1 MSENEKNEFQEEIIE
16 NEKPK
21 KKFRI
26 NIHMILI
33 TIIVVILGVSAYKL
47 IAWNKGETIKID
59 PNEDTSEF
67 DVEVLDEILPL
78 SSTGAEGHT
87 YDDETTILIL
97 GDGDIAFSRDDEN
110 GLADKIATATNATV
124 YNGAFPYVTLS
135 TQNLAMIEQNYPD
148 DIYSLS
154 YIADAICTGDFS
166 EIDRVTSTYHQD
178 GNFTQDAVKQLK
190 AVDYDNLDVIVIAYD
205 AQDYFKGRSI
215 ENPNDDEE
223 RCTYVGSLK
232 YAVRQ
237 IQKTYPYVRIVVSS
251 LYYAPGTNPDG
262 NTYDPDIENHGN
274 GTISNYVYSQLQ
286 TCADLSITFVD
297 NFYGT
302 INQNNYTQ
310 YLDLEAGVDYIKL
323 NDAGEQVLADRIAYA
338 INKFPND
345 K

>member
-1 MSENEKNEFQEEIIE
+1 MEKEDIE
-16 NEKPK
+16 VKQDAIKPK
-21 KKFRI
+21 KKI
-26 NIHMILI
+26 KVNIHIIMIA
-33 TIIVVILGVSAYKL
+33 IIVVVFGVSAYKL
-47 IAWNKGETIKID
+47 IRWNHGETLNFD
-59 PNEDTSEF
+59 PNEDTTEF

-78 SSTGAEGHT
+78 TNPMAEGHV
-87 YDDETTILIL
+87 YDDETTILLL
-97 GDGDIAFSRDDEN
+97 GDGTVAFTRDDEDGFAARLEN
-110 GLADKIATATNATV
+110 ATGATV

-166 EIDRVTSTYHQD
+166 EMDRVTSTYHQD
-178 GNFTQDAVKQLK
+178 GNFTQEAVKALK

-237 IQKTYPYVRIVVSS
+237 IQKTYPYVRIIVASM
-251 LYYAPGTNPDG
+251 YYTNGFNDDG
-262 NTYDPDIENHGN
+262 STYDPDLVDQGN
-274 GTISNYVYSQLQ
+274 GSISNYVYTQLQ
-286 TCADLSITFVD
+286 ACSELSVSFVD

-302 INQNNYTQ
+302 INQDNHEQ
-310 YLDLEAGVDYIKL
+310 YVIYDEDNGYITL
-323 NDAGEQVLADRIAYA
+323 NDEGQQVMVDRIAYA

>member
-1 MSENEKNEFQEEIIE
+1 MSKNDNE
-16 NEKPK
+16 K
-21 KKFRI
+21 KKFKI
-26 NIHMILI
+26 NIHVILI
-33 TIIVVILGVSAYKL
+33 SIIVIILGISAYKL
-47 IAWNKGETIKID
+47 VAWNKGEVIEID
-59 PNEDTSEF
+59 PEADTSEF

-78 SSTGAEGHT
+78 TNTAADGHV

-97 GDGDIAFSRDDEN
+97 GDGDLAFSRDDEF
-110 GLADKIATATNATV
+110 GLADKIAAATGATV
-124 YNGAFPYVTLS
+124 YNGALPHVTLS

-166 EIDRVTSTYHQD
+166 EIDRVTRTYHQD

-205 AQDYFKGRSI
+205 AQDYFKCRSI

-237 IQKTYPYVRIVVSS
+237 IQRTYPYIRIVVSS
-251 LYYAPGTNPDG
+251 MFYAPGKNADG
-262 NTYDPDIENHGN
+262 SAYDPDIVNQGN

-286 TCADLSITFVD
+286 TCADLSISFVD

-302 INQNNYTQ
+302 INQDNYTQ
-310 YLDLEAGVDYIKL
+310 YIDLEAEVDYIKL
-323 NDAGEQVLADRIAYA
+323 NDAGEQLLANRIAYA